1 MQMGHIL
8 NMSLKGTHHMNLN
21 NNAFLRIDNLG
32 KQFDGAMAV
41 DNITFAVNQGELVSI
56 LGPSGCGKT
65 TLLKMIGGFI
75 EPDNGEIFL
84 DKDNISKMSPDQ
96 RNTCMVFQNFALFP
110 HMTVAQNVG
119 FGLKIKKISKSK
131 TKQRVTELL
140 TMVQMENLSY
150 RKPGELSGGQQQ
162 RVALARALSM
172 NPKVLLLDEPFSSLD
187 ANLRQRMQTEIRA
200 IHDKLGI
207 TIIFVTHDQE
217 EAMSI
222 SDKIVVMKK
231 GKICQTGSPTEI
243 YHKPLTHFV
252 ANFVGKANLFSGNVE
267 SFDTDSELMDIK
279 TPWGSITVNREYKNF
294 TQGDAVTLLARPE
307 NIHLMGKAP
316 RSQSVKNC
324 FSARVI
330 GTLFSGA
337 HVRYQLDTGNGIII
351 ADQISSKDNELYC
364 ENDNINI
371 VLPQAMHLL
380 RKKPSQK
387 ECIKS

>member
-1 MQMGHIL
+1 MLIA
-8 NMSLKGTHHMNLN
+8 SKGTHHMNLDK
-21 NNAFLRIDNLG
+21 NAFLRINNLG
-32 KQFDGAMAV
+32 KQFEDAMAV
-41 DNITFAVNQGELVSI
+41 DNITFTANQGELVSI

-84 DKDNISKMSPDQ
+84 DKEQISKMSPDQ

-119 FGLKIKKISKSK
+119 YGLKIKKISKSK
-131 TKQRVTELL
+131 ITQRVTELL
-140 TMVQMENLSY
+140 AMVQMEKLSH

-162 RVALARALSM
+162 RVALARALSL

-231 GKICQTGSPTEI
+231 GRICQTGSPTEI

-267 SFDTDSELMDIK
+267 FIDSNSELMDIK
-279 TPWGSITVNREYKNF
+279 TPWGSLSVNREYKKF
-294 TQGDAVTLLARPE
+294 TPGEAVTLLARPE
-307 NIHLMGKAP
+307 SIHILGKTP
-316 RSQSVKNC
+316 QRHPIKNC
-324 FSARVI
+324 FSGRVI
-330 GTLFSGA
+330 STLFSGA
-337 HVRYQLDTGNGIII
+337 HVRYQLDTGNGVIV
-351 ADQISSKDNELYC
+351 ADQISSKNNAIYC

-371 VLPQAMHLL
+371 SLPQDMHILHNNNTVKGL
-380 RKKPSQK
+380 H
-387 ECIKS
+387 